1 MGQRLCVPQ
10 NKKNYFCHL
19 IQNVSMAECVHCGQD
34 CGKNPVLWDEKSFCC
49 NGCSMVY
56 RILSEKKLDRY
67 YNMMP
72 TPGIRLDQENSSG
85 TRYAYLDS
93 DEIKLKLLDFSDG
106 GISRVNLFI
115 PAIHC
120 SSCIWLLENLS
131 TLHKGIMHSHVNFV
145 RKEVSITFRESEIT
159 FREVAELLHAI
170 HYIPD
175 ISYNKEKKDDHQKAN
190 RRMIMK
196 IGVAGFAFGNIMLLS
211 FPDYLPG
218 GEAIDKLMAGTF
230 GIVSFI
236 LSIPVITFCSSDFFL
251 SAYKSLRKKIINI
264 DLPLSIGIL
273 ALFLESSY
281 EIFSGSGTGY
291 MDSLAG
297 LLFFMLI
304 GRWYQSRTYQSLS
317 FDRDYRSYFPIAVTR
332 LFDGIEEFVQLKD
345 LKMGDLILVRNGEL
359 IPVDSVLTEGEGN
372 IDYSFVTGESIP
384 VAKKAGDFVFA
395 GGKQSGAA
403 IKLRVEKEVAQSYLT
418 QLWNEDKLGEAGEMP
433 MQTVVN
439 NVSHYFTLIILAIA
453 ISAGVFWSFD
463 DLGKAV
469 YVFASILI
477 VACPCALSLTIPF
490 TFGNVMRVFGKNGF
504 YIKNTEVIE
513 KLTHADT
520 VVFDKTGT
528 LTHSRSMNIGW
539 EGTGLTPLE
548 EQWVRSV
555 ARNSTHPLS
564 VMVSEWLPAS
574 NLQMVTDY
582 REISGLGITGMV
594 DGHLIMLGSRKFI
607 AGTDLAEESKISS
620 VYMSVDHKL
629 RGYFKMENHY
639 RDGLPEVIAGMQHM
653 QLHLLTGDNNSEEAN
668 LRSYF
673 SSATQLH
680 FNQSPVDK
688 LNYINELK
696 QNGGNVI
703 MIGDGLNDAG
713 ALLKADVGITIADD
727 IYHFSPACDAI
738 LQSVEFG
745 RLQEYLK
752 FSKSAMKIV
761 YASYL
766 ISFLYNIVGLTFAIQ
781 GLLSPVFAAVLMPLS
796 SISVVT
802 FASLSVSIL
811 SKSRKF

>member
-1 MGQRLCVPQ
+1 
-10 NKKNYFCHL
+10 
-19 IQNVSMAECVHCGQD
+19 
-34 CGKNPVLWDEKSFCC
+34 
-49 NGCSMVY
+49 MVY
-56 RILSEKKLDRY
+56 QILADKQLDRY
-67 YNMMP
+67 YEMMP
-72 TPGIRLDQENSSG
+72 TPGIRIEQENTSG

-93 DEIKLKLLDFSDG
+93 EEIKLKLLDFSDG
-106 GISRVNLFI
+106 GIARLNLFI

-120 SSCIWLLENLS
+120 SSCIWLLENLNS
-131 TLHKGIMHSHVNFV
+131 LHKGIMHSHVNFV
-145 RKEVSITFRESEIT
+145 RKEVSITFRESDISL
-159 FREVAELLHAI
+159 RQIVELLHTI

-175 ISYNKEKKDDHQKAN
+175 ISYNKTSKDTHQKAN
-190 RRMIMK
+190 RLMIMK

-236 LSIPVITFCSSDFFL
+236 LALPVVTFCSSDFFL
-251 SAYKSLRKKIINI
+251 SAFKSLRKKIINI

-332 LFDGIEEFVQLKD
+332 LLDGKEEFVQLKD
-345 LKMGDLILVRNGEL
+345 LKTGDHILVRNGEL

-384 VAKKAGDFVFA
+384 VAKKTGDFVFA

-418 QLWNEDKLGEAGEMP
+418 QLWNEDKLGDAGEMQ
-433 MQTVVN
+433 MQTIVN
-439 NVSHYFTLIILAIA
+439 KVSHYFTIIILAIA
-453 ISAGVFWSFD
+453 SGAGIYWAFSD
-463 DLGKAV
+463 IGKAV
-469 YVFASILI
+469 YVFSSILI
-477 VACPCALSLTIPF
+477 VACPCALALTIPF
-490 TFGNVMRVFGKNGF
+490 TFGNVMRVFGRNGF

-528 LTHSRSMNIGW
+528 LTHSRSMNISW
-539 EGTGLTPLE
+539 EGNELTTH
-548 EQWVRSV
+548 EQQWIRSV

-564 VMVSEWLPAS
+564 VMVSEWLPS
-574 NLQMVTDY
+574 STLLTVLKY
-582 REISGLGITGMV
+582 KEFSGLGIFGEV
-594 DGHLIMLGSRKFI
+594 DGHKVMLGSKKFI
-607 AGTDLAEESKISS
+607 SGKDSSEEGKISM
-620 VYMSVDHKL
+620 VYISIDNKL
-629 RGYFKMENHY
+629 RGCFNLENHY
-639 RDGLPEVIAGMQHM
+639 REGLQQVLNGLKNMNQ
-653 QLHLLTGDNNSEEAN
+653 HLLTGDNNSEESN
-668 LRSYF
+668 LKSYF
-673 SSATQLH
+673 PSTTQLH

-688 LNYINELK
+688 LEYINTLK
-696 QNGGNVI
+696 NNGNNVI

-713 ALLKADVGITIADD
+713 ALLKADIGITIADD

-738 LQSVEFG
+738 LQSSKFG
-745 RLQEYLK
+745 RLQEYLL
-752 FSKSAMKIV
+752 FSKSALKIV
-761 YASYL
+761 YLSYL

-781 GLLSPVFAAVLMPLS
+781 GLLSPVVAAILMPLS

-811 SKSRKF
+811 SKARKF

>member
-1 MGQRLCVPQ
+1 
-10 NKKNYFCHL
+10 
-19 IQNVSMAECVHCGQD
+19 
-34 CGKNPVLWDEKSFCC
+34 
-49 NGCSMVY
+49 MVFQ
-56 RILSEKKLDRY
+56 ILAEKKLDRY
-67 YNMMP
+67 YQMMP
-72 TPGIRLDQENSSG
+72 TPGIRLDQENTSG
-85 TRYAYLDS
+85 TRYAYLDNE
-93 DEIKLKLLDFSDG
+93 EIRMKIVDFSDG

-131 TLHKGIMHSHVNFV
+131 SLHAGIMHSHVNFV
-145 RKEVSITFRESEIT
+145 RKEVSITFRESEISL
-159 FREVAELLHAI
+159 REVVELLHTI

-175 ISYNKEKKDDHQKAN
+175 ISYNKDKKDDHQKAN

-218 GEAIDKLMAGTF
+218 GEAIDELMAGTF

-236 LSIPVITFCSSDFFL
+236 LSLPVITFCSSDFFL
-251 SAYKSLRKKIINI
+251 SAYKSLKKKIINI
-264 DLPLSIGIL
+264 DLPLSIGIA

-332 LFDGIEEFVQLKD
+332 LLDGKEEFVQLKD
-345 LKMGDLILVRNGEL
+345 LKTGDEILVRNGEL
-359 IPVDSVLTEGEGN
+359 IPVDATLTYGEGS

-403 IKLRVEKEVAQSYLT
+403 IRLRVEKEVAQSYLT
-418 QLWNEDKLGEAGEMP
+418 QLWNEDKLSEEGQFQ
-433 MQTVVN
+433 MQTIIN
-439 NVSHYFTLIILAIA
+439 KVSHYFTLIILAIA
-453 ISAGVFWSFD
+453 FGAAIYWSFID
-463 DLGKAV
+463 FGKAV

-490 TFGNVMRVFGKNGF
+490 TFGNVMRVFGRNGF

-513 KLTHADT
+513 KLTQADT

-528 LTHSRSMNIGW
+528 LTHSRTMNIGW
-539 EGTGLTPLE
+539 EGSELSPIE
-548 EQWVRSV
+548 KQWVRAVS
-555 ARNSTHPLS
+555 RNSTHPLS
-564 VMVSEWLPAS
+564 VMVCEWLPS
-574 NLQMVTDY
+574 GNLIEVEGY
-582 REISGLGITGMV
+582 KEISGLGITGMV
-594 DGHLIMLGSRKFI
+594 ENHRIMLGSKKFV
-607 AGTDLAEESKISS
+607 AGSDTGEDSKISS
-620 VYMSVDHKL
+620 VYLSIDNKL
-629 RGYFKMENHY
+629 RGFFKMENHY
-639 RDGLPEVIAGMQHM
+639 REGLKEVLTGIDYLQF
-653 QLHLLTGDNNSEEAN
+653 HLLTGDNNSEESN
-668 LRSYF
+668 LRTYF
-673 SSATQLH
+673 SSTTSLH
-680 FNQSPVDK
+680 FNQTPVDK
-688 LNYINELK
+688 LDYVIQLK
-696 QNGGNVI
+696 QNGKNVI

-738 LQSVEFG
+738 LQSSKFG
-745 RLQEYLK
+745 RLQDFIA
-752 FSKSAMKIV
+752 FSGSALKIV

-766 ISFLYNIVGLTFAIQ
+766 ISFMYNIVGLTFAIQ

-796 SISVVT
+796 SVSVVA
-802 FASLSVSIL
+802 FASFSVSIL
-811 SKSRKF
+811 SKARKF

>member
-1 MGQRLCVPQ
+1 
-10 NKKNYFCHL
+10 
-19 IQNVSMAECVHCGQD
+19 MAECIHCGQD
-34 CGKNPVLWDEKSFCC
+34 CGKNPVIWDQKPFCC

-56 RILSEKKLDRY
+56 QILADKKLDRY
-67 YNMMP
+67 YEMMP
-72 TPGIRLDQENSSG
+72 TPGIRLDQENTSG

-120 SSCIWLLENLS
+120 SSCIWLLENLN
-131 TLHKGIMHSHVNFV
+131 TLHKGIIHSHVNFV
-145 RKEVSITFRESEIT
+145 RKEVSITFRESDISL
-159 FREVAELLHAI
+159 RQVVELLHSI

-175 ISYNKEKKDDHQKAN
+175 VSYNKNKKDDHQRAN
-190 RRMIMK
+190 RKMIMK

-236 LSIPVITFCSSDFFL
+236 LALPVITFCSSDFFL
-251 SAYKSLRKKIINI
+251 SAFKSLRKKVINI

-273 ALFLESSY
+273 SLFLESSY
-281 EIFSGSGTGY
+281 QIFSGSGTGY

-317 FDRDYRSYFPIAVTR
+317 FDRDYKSYFPIAVTR
-332 LFDGIEEFVQLKD
+332 VLEGNEEFVQLKD
-345 LKMGDLILVRNGEL
+345 LKTGNEILVRNGEL
-359 IPVDSVLTEGEGN
+359 IPVDSIVLEGEGN

-403 IKLRVEKEVAQSYLT
+403 IRLRVEKEVAQSYLT
-418 QLWNEDKLGEAGEMP
+418 QLWNEDKLGVEGEMQ

-439 NVSHYFTLIILAIA
+439 KVSHYFTLVILAIA
-453 ISAGVFWSFD
+453 LSAGFYWAFTGF
-463 DLGKAV
+463 GKAV

-490 TFGNVMRVFGKNGF
+490 TFGHVMRVFGRNGF

-528 LTHSRSMNIGW
+528 LTHSRTMNIGW
-539 EGTGLTPLE
+539 EGNELSIE
-548 EQWVRSV
+548 EQQWIRSV
-555 ARNSTHPLS
+555 ARNSPHPLS
-564 VMVSEWLPAS
+564 VMVSEWLPVS
-574 NLQMVTDY
+574 KLLTVEGY
-582 REISGLGITGMV
+582 KEIAGLGIVGMV
-594 DGHLIMLGSRKFI
+594 GNHRIMLGSRKFI
-607 AGTDLAEESKISS
+607 AGKESADESKISS
-620 VYMSVDHKL
+620 VYISIDNKL
-629 RGYFKMENHY
+629 RGYFKMENLY
-639 RDGLPEVIAGMQHM
+639 REGLTEVISGLHNM
-653 QLHLLTGDNNSEEAN
+653 QLHLLTGDNNSEEEN
-668 LRSYF
+668 LKTYF
-673 SSATQLH
+673 TSVTKLH

-688 LNYINELK
+688 LEYINELK
-696 QNGGNVI
+696 HIGRNVI

-713 ALLKADVGITIADD
+713 ALLKADIGITIADD

-738 LQSVEFG
+738 LQSSKFG
-745 RLQEYLK
+745 RLQDYLL
-752 FSKSAMKIV
+752 FSRSALKIV
-761 YASYL
+761 YASY
-766 ISFLYNIVGLTFAIQ
+766 IVSFLYNIIGLSFAIQ
-781 GLLSPVFAAVLMPLS
+781 GLLSPVVAAILMPLS

-802 FASLSVSIL
+802 FASVAVSML

>member
-1 MGQRLCVPQ
+1 
-10 NKKNYFCHL
+10 
-19 IQNVSMAECVHCGQD
+19 MAECVHCGQD
-34 CGKNPVLWDEKSFCC
+34 CGKNPVIWQEKHFCC

-56 RILSEKKLDRY
+56 AILSEKKLDRY
-67 YNMMP
+67 YDMMP
-72 TPGIRLDQENSSG
+72 TPGIRLDTENTFG
-85 TRYAYLDS
+85 TRYAYLDT
-93 DEIKLKLLDFSDG
+93 DEIKIKLLDFSDG

-115 PAIHC
+115 PSIHC
-120 SSCIWLLENLS
+120 SSCIWLLENLN

-145 RKEVSITFRESEIT
+145 RKEVSITFRESEIS
-159 FREVAELLHAI
+159 FRQIAELLHSI

-175 ISYNKEKKDDHQKAN
+175 ISINREKKDDHQKAN

-236 LSIPVITFCSSDFFL
+236 LALPVITFCSSDFFL
-251 SAYKSLRKKIINI
+251 SAFKSLRKKIINI
-264 DLPLSIGIL
+264 DLPLSIGII

-332 LFDGIEEFVQLKD
+332 MSEGKEEFVQLKD
-345 LKMGDLILVRNGEL
+345 LKTGDHILVRNGEL
-359 IPVDSVLTEGEGN
+359 IPVDSILTEGEGR

-384 VAKKAGDFVFA
+384 VSKKAGDFVFA

-403 IKLRVEKEVAQSYLT
+403 ITLRVENEVAQSYLT
-418 QLWNEDKLGEAGEMP
+418 QLWNEDKLSSDGELQ
-433 MQTVVN
+433 MQSIITR
-439 NVSHYFTLIILAIA
+439 VSHYFTIVILLIAT
-453 ISAGVFWSFD
+453 SAGIYWSGTDF
-463 DLGKAV
+463 GKAV

-490 TFGNVMRVFGKNGF
+490 TFGNVMRVFGRNGF

-513 KLTHADT
+513 KLTHANT

-528 LTHSRSMNIGW
+528 LTHSRTMNVGW
-539 EGTGLTPLE
+539 DGTELSATEMQLI
-548 EQWVRSV
+548 RSV

-564 VMVSEWLPAS
+564 VMVSEWLPVCS
-574 NLQMVTDY
+574 LLNVDEY
-582 REISGLGITGMV
+582 REISGLGITGV
-594 DGHLIMLGSRKFI
+594 VEGHRILLGSRKFI
-607 AGTDLAEESKISS
+607 AGSDDPEEGKVSS
-620 VYMSVDHKL
+620 VYVSIDNHL
-629 RGYFKMENHY
+629 RGFFKMDNLY
-639 RDGLPEVIAGMQHM
+639 RDGLPEVISGMKHM
-653 QLHLLTGDNNSEEAN
+653 ELHLLTGDNNSEEEN
-668 LRSYF
+668 LKTYF
-673 SSATQLH
+673 SSGTQLH

-688 LNYINELK
+688 LDYIKQLK
-696 QNGGNVI
+696 ADGKNVI

-713 ALLKADVGITIADD
+713 ALLKADIGITIADD

-738 LQSVEFG
+738 LASSKFG
-745 RLQEYLK
+745 RLQDYLK

-761 YASYL
+761 YTSYL
-766 ISFLYNIVGLTFAIQ
+766 ISFLYNIIGLSFAIQ
-781 GLLSPVFAAVLMPLS
+781 GLLSPVVAAILMPLS

-802 FASLSVSIL
+802 FASLSVTML
-811 SKSRKF
+811 SKMRKF

>member
-1 MGQRLCVPQ
+1 MT
-10 NKKNYFCHL
+10 
-19 IQNVSMAECVHCGQD
+19 ECIHCGQD
-34 CGKNPVLWDEKSFCC
+34 CGKNPVIWDEKPFCC
-49 NGCSMVY
+49 NGCSMVFQ
-56 RILSEKKLDRY
+56 ILAEKKLDRY
-67 YNMMP
+67 YQMMP
-72 TPGIRLDQENSSG
+72 TPGIRLDQENTSG
-85 TRYAYLDS
+85 TRYAYLDN
-93 DEIKLKLLDFSDG
+93 DEIRMKIVDFSDG
-106 GISRVNLFI
+106 GVSRVNLFI

-131 TLHKGIMHSHVNFV
+131 TLHAGIMHSHVNFV
-145 RKEVSITFRESEIT
+145 RKEVSITFRESEISL
-159 FREVAELLHAI
+159 REIVELLHAI

-175 ISYNKEKKDDHQKAN
+175 ISYNKDKKDDHQKAN

-218 GEAIDKLMAGTF
+218 GEAIDELMSGTF

-236 LSIPVITFCSSDFFL
+236 LSLPVITFCSSDFFL
-251 SAYKSLRKKIINI
+251 SAYKSLKKKIINI
-264 DLPLSIGIL
+264 DLPLSIGIA

-332 LFDGIEEFVQLKD
+332 ILGGKEEFVQLKD
-345 LKMGDLILVRNGEL
+345 LLTGDEILVRNGEL
-359 IPVDSVLTEGEGN
+359 IPVDATLTHGEGS

-403 IKLRVEKEVAQSYLT
+403 IRLRVEKEVAQSYLT
-418 QLWNEDKLGEAGEMP
+418 QLWNEDKLSEEGQFQ
-433 MQTVVN
+433 MQTIIN
-439 NVSHYFTLIILAIA
+439 KVSHYFTLVILAIA
-453 ISAGVFWSFD
+453 FGAAIYWSFSD
-463 DLGKAV
+463 FGKAV

-490 TFGNVMRVFGKNGF
+490 TFGNVMRVFGHKGF

-513 KLTHADT
+513 KLTQADT

-528 LTHSRSMNIGW
+528 LTYSRTMSIAW
-539 EGTGLTPLE
+539 EGIELNSD
-548 EQWVRSV
+548 EQQWIRSV
-555 ARNSTHPLS
+555 SRNSTHPLS
-564 VMVSEWLPAS
+564 VMVSEWLPVS
-574 NLQMVTDY
+574 NILGVEGY
-582 REISGLGITGMV
+582 REISGMGIMGTVMDHV
-594 DGHLIMLGSRKFI
+594 ILLGSGKFVTG
-607 AGTDLAEESKISS
+607 ADESDESTVSS
-620 VYMSVDHKL
+620 VYLSIDRKF

-639 RDGLPEVIAGMQHM
+639 REGLSEVLNGMKH
-653 QLHLLTGDNNSEEAN
+653 LEFHLLTGDNNSEEAN
-668 LRSYF
+668 LRTYF
-673 SSATQLH
+673 TPSTQLH

-688 LNYINELK
+688 LNYITQLK
-696 QNGGNVI
+696 SEGRNVI

-738 LQSVEFG
+738 LQSSEFG
-745 RLQEYLK
+745 HLQEYLK
-752 FSKSAMKIV
+752 FSRSAMRIV
-761 YASYL
+761 YASYV

-796 SISVVT
+796 SISIIT
-802 FASLSVSIL
+802 FSSLSVSVL
-811 SKSRKF
+811 SRSKM

>member
-1 MGQRLCVPQ
+1 
-10 NKKNYFCHL
+10 
-19 IQNVSMAECVHCGQD
+19 MADCIHCGQD
-34 CGKNPVLWDEKSFCC
+34 CGKNPVIWDEKPFCC

-56 RILSEKKLDRY
+56 QILADKKLDRY
-67 YNMMP
+67 YEMMP
-72 TPGIRLDQENSSG
+72 TPGIRLEQENTSG
-85 TRYAYLDS
+85 TRYAYLDAE
-93 DEIKLKLLDFSDG
+93 EIKLKLLDFSDG
-106 GISRVNLFI
+106 GIARINLFI

-120 SSCIWLLENLS
+120 SSCIWLLENLDS
-131 TLHKGIMHSHVNFV
+131 LHKGIMHSHVNFV
-145 RKEVSITFRESEIT
+145 RKEVSITFRESDISL
-159 FREVAELLHAI
+159 RQVVELLHTI

-175 ISYNKEKKDDHQKAN
+175 ISHSKTAKDTHQKAN
-190 RRMIMK
+190 RLMIMK

-236 LSIPVITFCSSDFFL
+236 LALPVVTFCSSDFFL
-251 SAYKSLRKKIINI
+251 SAFKSLRKKIINI

-273 ALFLESSY
+273 SLFSESTY

-332 LFDGIEEFVQLKD
+332 LLDGKEEFVQLKD
-345 LKMGDLILVRNGEL
+345 LKAGDQILVRNGEL

-384 VAKKAGDFVFA
+384 VAKKTGDFVFA

-418 QLWNEDKLGEAGEMP
+418 QLWNEDKLGDAGEMQ
-433 MQTVVN
+433 MQTLVN
-439 NVSHYFTLIILAIA
+439 KVSHYFTIVILIIA
-453 ISAGVFWSFD
+453 SGAGTYWAFSD
-463 DLGKAV
+463 IGKAV
-469 YVFASILI
+469 YVFSSILI

-490 TFGNVMRVFGKNGF
+490 TFGNVMRVFGRNGF

-539 EGTGLTPLE
+539 EGVELNKK
-548 EQWVRSV
+548 EQQWIRSV
-555 ARNSTHPLS
+555 SRNSTHPLS
-564 VMVSEWLPAS
+564 VMVSEWLPSSPLLA
-574 NLQMVTDY
+574 VGKY
-582 REISGLGITGMV
+582 KEFSGLGIFGEV
-594 DGHLIMLGSRKFI
+594 DNHKVMLGSKKFI
-607 AGTDLAEESKISS
+607 SGSDSSEEGKIST
-620 VYMSVDHKL
+620 VYVSIDNKI
-629 RGYFKMENHY
+629 RGFFQLENHY
-639 RDGLPEVIAGMQHM
+639 REGLQEVLNGLKNMN
-653 QLHLLTGDNNSEEAN
+653 LHLLTGDNNSEEAN
-668 LRSYF
+668 LKSYF
-673 SSATQLH
+673 SIGTQLH
-680 FNQSPVDK
+680 FNQSPLDK
-688 LNYINELK
+688 LEYINALK
-696 QNGGNVI
+696 NEGNNVI

-713 ALLKADVGITIADD
+713 ALLKADIGITIADD

-738 LQSVEFG
+738 LQSSKFG
-745 RLQEYLK
+745 RLQEYLH
-752 FSKSAMKIV
+752 FSKSALKIV
-761 YASYL
+761 YSSYF
-766 ISFLYNIVGLTFAIQ
+766 ISFLYNIVGLTFAVQ
-781 GLLSPVFAAVLMPLS
+781 GLLSPVVAAILMPLS

-811 SKSRKF
+811 SKARKF

>member
-1 MGQRLCVPQ
+1 
-10 NKKNYFCHL
+10 
-19 IQNVSMAECVHCGQD
+19 MADCIHCGQD
-34 CGKNPVLWDEKSFCC
+34 CGKNPVLWEQKPFCC

-56 RILSEKKLDRY
+56 QILADKKLDRY
-67 YNMMP
+67 YEMMP
-72 TPGIRLDQENSSG
+72 TPGIRLEQENTSV

-106 GISRVNLFI
+106 GISRINLFI

-120 SSCIWLLENLS
+120 SSCIWLLENLN

-159 FREVAELLHAI
+159 LRQVVELLHTI
-170 HYIPD
+170 HYSPD
-175 ISYNKEKKDDHQKAN
+175 ISYNKSAKDDQQKAN

-236 LSIPVITFCSSDFFL
+236 LALPVITFCSSDFFL

-273 ALFLESSY
+273 ALFLESSF
-281 EIFSGSGTGY
+281 EIFTGSGTGY

-332 LFDGIEEFVQLKD
+332 LLDEKEEFVQLKD
-345 LKMGDLILVRNGEL
+345 LKVGELILVRNGEL
-359 IPVDSVLTEGEGN
+359 IPVDSILIEGDGN

-418 QLWNEDKLGEAGEMP
+418 QLWNEDKLGDAGEMQ
-433 MQTVVN
+433 MQTVIN
-439 NVSHYFTLIILAIA
+439 KVSHYFTIIILAIA
-453 ISAGVFWSFD
+453 SSAGVYWAFT

-469 YVFASILI
+469 YVFSSILI

-490 TFGNVMRVFGKNGF
+490 TFGNVMRVFGRNGF

-528 LTHSRSMNIGW
+528 LTHSRTMNIGW
-539 EGTGLTPLE
+539 DGMGLTE
-548 EQWVRSV
+548 KEMQWIRSV

-564 VMVSEWLPAS
+564 VMVSEWLPVS
-574 NLQMVTDY
+574 SLLLVLDY
-582 REISGLGITGMV
+582 KEIGGLGIIGKV
-594 DGHLIMLGSRKFI
+594 ENHKIMIGSRIFV
-607 AGTDLAEESKISS
+607 AGTETSVEGKISS
-620 VYMSVDHKL
+620 VYISIDNKL
-629 RGYFKMENHY
+629 RGFFKMENHY
-639 RDGLPEVIAGMQHM
+639 RDGLKDVISGMQHI
-653 QLHLLTGDNNSEEAN
+653 QLHLLTGDNDSELKN
-668 LRSYF
+668 LRTYF
-673 SSATQLH
+673 SPSTTLH

-688 LNYINELK
+688 LGYINALK
-696 QNGGNVI
+696 NNGRNVI

-713 ALLKADVGITIADD
+713 ALLKADIGITVADD

-738 LQSVEFG
+738 LQSEKFG
-745 RLQEYLK
+745 RLQDYLS
-752 FSKSAMKIV
+752 FSKTALKIV
-761 YASYL
+761 YSSYL

-781 GLLSPVFAAVLMPLS
+781 GILSPVVAAILMPLS
-796 SISVVT
+796 SISVIT
-802 FASLSVSIL
+802 FASLSVSAL
-811 SKSRKF
+811 AKARKF

>member
-1 MGQRLCVPQ
+1 
-10 NKKNYFCHL
+10 
-19 IQNVSMAECVHCGQD
+19 MADCIHCGQD
-34 CGKNPVLWDEKSFCC
+34 CGKNPIIWNDKPFCC

-56 RILSEKKLDRY
+56 QILADKQLDRY
-67 YNMMP
+67 YEMMP
-72 TPGIRLDQENSSG
+72 TPGIRIEQENTSG

-93 DEIKLKLLDFSDG
+93 EEIKLKLLDFSDG
-106 GISRVNLFI
+106 GIARLNLFI

-120 SSCIWLLENLS
+120 SSCIWLLENLNS
-131 TLHKGIMHSHVNFV
+131 LHKGIMHSHVNFV
-145 RKEVSITFRESEIT
+145 RKEVSITFRESDISL
-159 FREVAELLHAI
+159 RQIVELLHTI

-175 ISYNKEKKDDHQKAN
+175 ISYNKTSKDTHQKAN
-190 RRMIMK
+190 RLMIMK

-236 LSIPVITFCSSDFFL
+236 LALPVVTFCSSDFFL
-251 SAYKSLRKKIINI
+251 SAFKSLRKKIINI

-332 LFDGIEEFVQLKD
+332 LLDWKEEFVQLKD
-345 LKMGDLILVRNGEL
+345 LKTGDHILVRNGEL

-384 VAKKAGDFVFA
+384 VAKKTGDFVFA

-418 QLWNEDKLGEAGEMP
+418 QLWNEDKLGDAGEMQ
-433 MQTVVN
+433 MQTIVN
-439 NVSHYFTLIILAIA
+439 KVSHYFTIIILAIA
-453 ISAGVFWSFD
+453 SGAGIYWAFSD
-463 DLGKAV
+463 IGKAV
-469 YVFASILI
+469 YVFSSILI
-477 VACPCALSLTIPF
+477 VACPCALALTIPF
-490 TFGNVMRVFGKNGF
+490 TFGNVMRVFGRNGF

-528 LTHSRSMNIGW
+528 LTHSRSMNISW
-539 EGTGLTPLE
+539 EGNELTTH
-548 EQWVRSV
+548 EQQWIRSV

-564 VMVSEWLPAS
+564 VMVSEWLPS
-574 NLQMVTDY
+574 STLLTVLKY
-582 REISGLGITGMV
+582 KEFSGLGIFGEV
-594 DGHLIMLGSRKFI
+594 DGHKVMLGSKKFI
-607 AGTDLAEESKISS
+607 SGKDSSEEGKISM
-620 VYMSVDHKL
+620 VYISIDNKL
-629 RGYFKMENHY
+629 RGCFNLENHY
-639 RDGLPEVIAGMQHM
+639 REGLQQVLNGLKNMNQ
-653 QLHLLTGDNNSEEAN
+653 HLLTGDNNSEESN
-668 LRSYF
+668 LKSYF
-673 SSATQLH
+673 PSTTQLH

-688 LNYINELK
+688 LEYINTLK
-696 QNGGNVI
+696 NNGNNVI

-713 ALLKADVGITIADD
+713 ALLKADIGITIADD

-738 LQSVEFG
+738 LQSSKFG
-745 RLQEYLK
+745 RLQEYLL
-752 FSKSAMKIV
+752 FSKSALKIV
-761 YASYL
+761 YLSYL

-781 GLLSPVFAAVLMPLS
+781 GLLSPVVAAILMPLS

-811 SKSRKF
+811 SKARKF

>member
-1 MGQRLCVPQ
+1 
-10 NKKNYFCHL
+10 
-19 IQNVSMAECVHCGQD
+19 
-34 CGKNPVLWDEKSFCC
+34 
-49 NGCSMVY
+49 MVY
-56 RILSEKKLDRY
+56 QILSEKKLDRY
-67 YNMMP
+67 YDMMP
-72 TPGIRLDQENSSG
+72 TPGIRLDQENTTG

-120 SSCIWLLENLS
+120 SSCIWLLENLD
-131 TLHKGIMHSHVNFV
+131 TLHKGILHSHVNFV
-145 RKEVSITFRESEIT
+145 RKEVSITFREGEISL
-159 FREVAELLHAI
+159 RQVVELLHSI

-190 RRMIMK
+190 RRMLMK

-236 LSIPVITFCSSDFFL
+236 LALPVITFCSSDFFL
-251 SAYKSLRKKIINI
+251 SAFKSLRKKIINI

-273 ALFLESSY
+273 SLFLESSY
-281 EIFSGSGTGY
+281 EIFSGTGTGY

-332 LFDGIEEFVQLKD
+332 LFDGKEDFVQLKN
-345 LKMGDLILVRNGEL
+345 LKTGDLILVRNSEL
-359 IPVDSVLTEGEGN
+359 IPVDSLLTEGEGN

-418 QLWNEDKLGEAGEMP
+418 QLWNEDKLGVEGEIQ
-433 MQTVVN
+433 MQTIVTK
-439 NVSHYFTLIILAIA
+439 VSHYFTLIILAIA
-453 ISAGVFWSFD
+453 FSAGVYWSFTD
-463 DLGKAV
+463 FGKAV

-477 VACPCALSLTIPF
+477 VACPCALALTIPF
-490 TFGNVMRVFGKNGF
+490 TFGNVMRVFGRNGF

-513 KLTHADT
+513 KLTQADT
-520 VVFDKTGT
+520 IVFDKTGT
-528 LTHSRSMNIGW
+528 LTHSRTMNIAW
-539 EGTGLTPLE
+539 EGSEMNPLE

-574 NLQMVTDY
+574 ALLTVEGY
-582 REISGLGITGMV
+582 KEISGLGITGVV
-594 DGHLIMLGSRKFI
+594 DTHRVMLGSRKFV
-607 AGTDLAEESKISS
+607 AGSEAEDESRISS
-620 VYMSVDHKL
+620 VYLSIDNKL
-629 RGYFKMENHY
+629 RGFYKMDNLY
-639 RDGLPEVIAGMQHM
+639 RDGLDDVISGMKNM
-653 QLHLLTGDNNSEEAN
+653 QLHLLTGDNDSEEEN

-673 SSATQLH
+673 SADTQLH
-680 FNQSPVDK
+680 FNQTPVDK
-688 LNYINELK
+688 LEYINELK
-696 QNGGNVI
+696 TEGRNVI

-713 ALLKADVGITIADD
+713 ALLKADIGITIADD

-738 LQSVEFG
+738 LSSSKFG
-745 RLQEYLK
+745 RLQDYLK
-752 FSKSAMKIV
+752 FSKSALHIV

-766 ISFLYNIVGLTFAIQ
+766 ISFLYNIIGLTFAVQ
-781 GLLSPVFAAVLMPLS
+781 GLLSPVVAAILMPLS

-802 FASLSVSIL
+802 FASLSVSML
-811 SKSRKF
+811 SKARKF

>member
-1 MGQRLCVPQ
+1 
-10 NKKNYFCHL
+10 
-19 IQNVSMAECVHCGQD
+19 MADCIHCGQD
-34 CGKNPVLWDEKSFCC
+34 CGKNPIIWNDKPFCC

-56 RILSEKKLDRY
+56 QILADKQLDRY
-67 YNMMP
+67 YEMMP
-72 TPGIRLDQENSSG
+72 TPGIRIEQENTSG

-93 DEIKLKLLDFSDG
+93 EEIKLKLLDFSDG
-106 GISRVNLFI
+106 GIARLNLFI

-120 SSCIWLLENLS
+120 SSCIWLLENLNS
-131 TLHKGIMHSHVNFV
+131 LHKGIMHSHVNFV
-145 RKEVSITFRESEIT
+145 RKEVSITFRESDISL
-159 FREVAELLHAI
+159 RQIVELLHTI

-175 ISYNKEKKDDHQKAN
+175 ISYNKTSKDTHQKAN
-190 RRMIMK
+190 RLMIMK

-236 LSIPVITFCSSDFFL
+236 LALPVVTFCSSDFFL
-251 SAYKSLRKKIINI
+251 SAFKSLRKKIINI

-332 LFDGIEEFVQLKD
+332 LLDWKEEFVQLKD
-345 LKMGDLILVRNGEL
+345 LKTGDHILVRNGEL

-384 VAKKAGDFVFA
+384 VAKKMGDFVFA

-418 QLWNEDKLGEAGEMP
+418 QLWNEDKLGDAGEMQ
-433 MQTVVN
+433 MQTIVN
-439 NVSHYFTLIILAIA
+439 KVSHYFTIIILAIA
-453 ISAGVFWSFD
+453 SGAGIYWAFSD
-463 DLGKAV
+463 IGKAV
-469 YVFASILI
+469 YVFSSILI
-477 VACPCALSLTIPF
+477 VACPCALALTIPF
-490 TFGNVMRVFGKNGF
+490 TFGNVMRVFGRNGF

-528 LTHSRSMNIGW
+528 LTHSRSMNISW
-539 EGTGLTPLE
+539 EGNELTTH
-548 EQWVRSV
+548 EQQWIRSV

-564 VMVSEWLPAS
+564 VMVSEWLPS
-574 NLQMVTDY
+574 STLLTVLKY
-582 REISGLGITGMV
+582 KEFSGLGIFGEV
-594 DGHLIMLGSRKFI
+594 DGHKVMLGSKKFI
-607 AGTDLAEESKISS
+607 SGKDSSEEGKISM
-620 VYMSVDHKL
+620 VYISIDNKL
-629 RGYFKMENHY
+629 RGCFNLENHY
-639 RDGLPEVIAGMQHM
+639 REGLQQVLNGLKNMNQ
-653 QLHLLTGDNNSEEAN
+653 HLLTGDNNSEESN
-668 LRSYF
+668 LKSYF
-673 SSATQLH
+673 PSTTQLH

-688 LNYINELK
+688 LEYINTLK
-696 QNGGNVI
+696 NNGNNVI

-713 ALLKADVGITIADD
+713 ALLKADIGITIADD

-738 LQSVEFG
+738 LQSSKFG
-745 RLQEYLK
+745 RLQEYLL
-752 FSKSAMKIV
+752 FSKSALKIV
-761 YASYL
+761 YLSYL

-781 GLLSPVFAAVLMPLS
+781 GLLSPVVAAILMPLS

-811 SKSRKF
+811 SKARKF

>member
-1 MGQRLCVPQ
+1 
-10 NKKNYFCHL
+10 
-19 IQNVSMAECVHCGQD
+19 
-34 CGKNPVLWDEKSFCC
+34 
-49 NGCSMVY
+49 MVY
-56 RILSEKKLDRY
+56 QILADKQLNRY
-67 YNMMP
+67 YEMMP
-72 TPGIRLDQENSSG
+72 TPGIRIEQENTAG
-85 TRYAYLDS
+85 TRYTYLDS

-106 GISRVNLFI
+106 GIARINLFI

-120 SSCIWLLENLS
+120 SSCIWLLENLNS
-131 TLHKGIMHSHVNFV
+131 LHKGIMHSHVNFV
-145 RKEVSITFRESEIT
+145 RKEVSITFRESDISL
-159 FREVAELLHAI
+159 RQVVELLHTI

-175 ISYNKEKKDDHQKAN
+175 ISYNKTSKDTHQKAN
-190 RRMIMK
+190 RLMIMK

-236 LSIPVITFCSSDFFL
+236 LALPVVTFCSSDFFL
-251 SAYKSLRKKIINI
+251 SAFKSLRKKIINI

-332 LFDGIEEFVQLKD
+332 LLGGKEEFVQLKD
-345 LKMGDLILVRNGEL
+345 LKTGDHILVRNGEL

-384 VAKKAGDFVFA
+384 VTKKTGDFVFA

-418 QLWNEDKLGEAGEMP
+418 QLWNEDKLGDAAEMQ
-433 MQTVVN
+433 MQTIVN
-439 NVSHYFTLIILAIA
+439 KVSHYFTIIILAIA
-453 ISAGVFWSFD
+453 TGAGIYWAFSD
-463 DLGKAV
+463 IGKAV
-469 YVFASILI
+469 YVFSSILI

-490 TFGNVMRVFGKNGF
+490 TFGNVMRVFGRNGF

-528 LTHSRSMNIGW
+528 LTHSRSMNISW
-539 EGTGLTPLE
+539 EGAELTKNEL
-548 EQWVRSV
+548 QWIRSV

-564 VMVSEWLPAS
+564 VMVSEWLPSSTLLTVAK
-574 NLQMVTDY
+574 Y
-582 REISGLGITGMV
+582 KEFSGLGIFGEV
-594 DGHLIMLGSRKFI
+594 DGHKVMLGSKKFI
-607 AGTDLAEESKISS
+607 SGKDSSEEGKIST
-620 VYMSVDHKL
+620 VYVSIDNVI
-629 RGYFKMENHY
+629 RGCFNLENHY
-639 RDGLPEVIAGMQHM
+639 REGLQEVLNGLKNMNQ
-653 QLHLLTGDNNSEEAN
+653 HLLTGDNNSEESN
-668 LRSYF
+668 LKSF
-673 SSATQLH
+673 FPSTTQLH

-688 LNYINELK
+688 LEYINTLK
-696 QNGGNVI
+696 NNGNNVI

-713 ALLKADVGITIADD
+713 ALLKADIGITIADD

-738 LQSVEFG
+738 LQSSKFG
-745 RLQEYLK
+745 RLQEYLL
-752 FSKSAMKIV
+752 FSKSALKIV
-761 YASYL
+761 YLSYL

-781 GLLSPVFAAVLMPLS
+781 GLLSPVVAAILMPLS

-811 SKSRKF
+811 SKARKF

>member
-1 MGQRLCVPQ
+1 
-10 NKKNYFCHL
+10 
-19 IQNVSMAECVHCGQD
+19 MAECIHCGQD
-34 CGKNPVLWDEKSFCC
+34 CGKNPVIWNEKQFCC
-49 NGCSMVY
+49 NGCSMVFQ
-56 RILSEKKLDRY
+56 ILSEKKLDRY
-67 YNMMP
+67 YDMMP
-72 TPGIRLDQENSSG
+72 TPGIRLDQENTSG
-85 TRYAYLDS
+85 TRYAYLDN
-93 DEIKLKLLDFSDG
+93 DEIRLKLLDFSDG

-120 SSCIWLLENLS
+120 SSCIWLLENLN
-131 TLHKGIMHSHVNFV
+131 TLHHGIMHSHVNFV
-145 RKEVSITFRESEIT
+145 RKEVSITFRESEISL
-159 FREVAELLHAI
+159 RQLIELLHTI

-218 GEAIDKLMAGTF
+218 GEAIDSLMAGTF

-236 LSIPVITFCSSDFFL
+236 LALPVVTFCASDFFL
-251 SAYKSLRKKIINI
+251 SAFKSLRKKIINI

-273 ALFLESSY
+273 ALCFESSY

-332 LFDGIEEFVQLKD
+332 LLDGKEDFVQLKD
-345 LKMGDLILVRNGEL
+345 LKTGEIILVRNGEL
-359 IPVDSVLTEGEGN
+359 IPVDSILTDGEGN

-384 VAKKAGDFVFA
+384 VSKKSGDFVFA

-403 IKLRVEKEVAQSYLT
+403 INLRVEKEVAQSYLT
-418 QLWNEDKLGEAGEMP
+418 QLWNEDKLGEEAGIY
-433 MQTVVN
+433 MQSVITK
-439 NVSHYFTLIILAIA
+439 VSHYFTLIILAIA
-453 ISAGVFWSFD
+453 FSAGVYWSFSNF
-463 DLGKAV
+463 GKAV

-490 TFGNVMRVFGKNGF
+490 TFGNVMRVFGRNGF

-528 LTHSRSMNIGW
+528 LTHTRTMNIGW
-539 EGTGLTPLE
+539 EGYELSKME

-555 ARNSTHPLS
+555 SRNSTHPLS
-564 VMVSEWLPAS
+564 VIVSEWLPVSA
-574 NLQMVTDY
+574 LLAVDGY
-582 REISGLGITGMV
+582 IEISGLGITGMV
-594 DGHLIMLGSRKFI
+594 DNHRIMLGSRRFI
-607 AGTDLAEESKISS
+607 AGNDTSEESKISS
-620 VYMSVDHKL
+620 VYVSIDNKL
-629 RGYFKMENHY
+629 RGFFKMENHY
-639 RDGLPEVIAGMQHM
+639 RDGLTEVISGMKHM
-653 QLHLLTGDNNSEEAN
+653 QLHLLTGDNDSEEAN
-668 LRSYF
+668 LRTYF
-673 SSATQLH
+673 SSDTELH
-680 FNQSPVDK
+680 FNQTPVNK
-688 LNYINELK
+688 LEYINELK
-696 QNGGNVI
+696 AKGRNVI

-713 ALLKADVGITIADD
+713 ALLKADIGITIADD

-738 LQSVEFG
+738 LSSSKFG
-745 RLQEYLK
+745 RLQDYLR

-781 GLLSPVFAAVLMPLS
+781 GLLSPVFAAILMPLS

-802 FASLSVSIL
+802 FASLSVSAL

>member
-1 MGQRLCVPQ
+1 
-10 NKKNYFCHL
+10 
-19 IQNVSMAECVHCGQD
+19 MAECIHCGQD
-34 CGKNPVLWDEKSFCC
+34 CGKSPVIWDGKPFCC

-56 RILSEKKLDRY
+56 QILSEKKLDRY
-67 YNMMP
+67 YDMMP
-72 TPGIRLDQENSSG
+72 TPGIRLDQENTTG

-120 SSCIWLLENLS
+120 SSCIWLLENLD
-131 TLHKGIMHSHVNFV
+131 TLHKGILHSHVNFV
-145 RKEVSITFRESEIT
+145 RKEVSITFREGEISL
-159 FREVAELLHAI
+159 RQVVELLHSI

-190 RRMIMK
+190 RRMLMK

-236 LSIPVITFCSSDFFL
+236 LALPVITFCSSDFFL
-251 SAYKSLRKKIINI
+251 SAFKSLRKKIINI

-273 ALFLESSY
+273 SLFLESSY
-281 EIFSGSGTGY
+281 EIFSGTGTGY

-332 LFDGIEEFVQLKD
+332 LFDGKEDFVQLKN
-345 LKMGDLILVRNGEL
+345 LKTGDLILVRNSEL
-359 IPVDSVLTEGEGN
+359 IPVDSLLTEGEGN

-418 QLWNEDKLGEAGEMP
+418 QLWNEDKLGVEGEIQ
-433 MQTVVN
+433 MQTIVTK
-439 NVSHYFTLIILAIA
+439 VSHYFTLIILAIA
-453 ISAGVFWSFD
+453 FSAGVYWSFTD
-463 DLGKAV
+463 FGKAV

-477 VACPCALSLTIPF
+477 VACPCALALTIPF
-490 TFGNVMRVFGKNGF
+490 TFGNVMRVFGRNGF

-513 KLTHADT
+513 KLTQADT
-520 VVFDKTGT
+520 IVFDKTGT
-528 LTHSRSMNIGW
+528 LTHSRTMNIAW
-539 EGTGLTPLE
+539 EGSEMNPLE

-574 NLQMVTDY
+574 ALLTVEGY
-582 REISGLGITGMV
+582 KEISGLGITGVV
-594 DGHLIMLGSRKFI
+594 DAHRVMLGSRKFV
-607 AGTDLAEESKISS
+607 AGSEAADESRISS
-620 VYMSVDHKL
+620 VYLSIDNKL
-629 RGYFKMENHY
+629 RGFYKMDNLY
-639 RDGLPEVIAGMQHM
+639 RDGLDDVISGMKNM
-653 QLHLLTGDNNSEEAN
+653 QLHLLTGDNDSEEEN

-673 SSATQLH
+673 SADTQLH
-680 FNQSPVDK
+680 FNQTPVDK
-688 LNYINELK
+688 LEYINELK
-696 QNGGNVI
+696 TEGRNVI

-713 ALLKADVGITIADD
+713 ALLKADIGITIADD

-738 LQSVEFG
+738 LSSSKFG
-745 RLQEYLK
+745 RLQDYLK
-752 FSKSAMKIV
+752 FSKSALHIV

-766 ISFLYNIVGLTFAIQ
+766 ISFLYNIIGLTFAVQ
-781 GLLSPVFAAVLMPLS
+781 GLLSPVVAAILMPLS

-802 FASLSVSIL
+802 FASLSVSML
-811 SKSRKF
+811 SKARKF

>member
-1 MGQRLCVPQ
+1 
-10 NKKNYFCHL
+10 
-19 IQNVSMAECVHCGQD
+19 MAECIHCGQD
-34 CGKNPVLWDEKSFCC
+34 CGKNPVIWNEKQFCC

-56 RILSEKKLDRY
+56 QILSEKKLDRY
-67 YNMMP
+67 YDMMP
-72 TPGIRLDQENSSG
+72 TPGIRLEQENTSG
-85 TRYAYLDS
+85 TRYAYLDN
-93 DEIKLKLLDFSDG
+93 DEIRLKLLDFSDG

-131 TLHKGIMHSHVNFV
+131 TLHHGIMHSNVNFV
-145 RKEVSITFRESEIT
+145 RKEVSITFRESEISL
-159 FREVAELLHAI
+159 RQIVELLHAI

-175 ISYNKEKKDDHQKAN
+175 ISYNKGNKDDHQKAN

-218 GEAIDKLMAGTF
+218 GEAIDKFMAGTF

-236 LSIPVITFCSSDFFL
+236 LALPVITFCSSDFFL
-251 SAYKSLRKKIINI
+251 SAFKSLRKKIINI

-332 LFDGIEEFVQLKD
+332 LLDGKEDFVQLKD
-345 LKMGDLILVRNGEL
+345 LKTGDQILVRNGEL
-359 IPVDSVLTEGEGN
+359 IPVDSILTDGEGN

-418 QLWNEDKLGEAGEMP
+418 QLWNEDKLSEEGK
-433 MQTVVN
+433 MQMQSIVTK
-439 NVSHYFTLIILAIA
+439 VSHYFTLIILVIA
-453 ISAGVFWSFD
+453 SGAAVYWSFTSIS
-463 DLGKAV
+463 KAV

-490 TFGNVMRVFGKNGF
+490 TFGNVMRVFGRNGF

-513 KLTHADT
+513 KLTRIDT

-539 EGTGLTPLE
+539 EGNELSKVE
-548 EQWVRSV
+548 AQWVRSV

-574 NLQMVTDY
+574 ILLTVNNYQ
-582 REISGLGITGMV
+582 EISGLGITGMV
-594 DGHLIMLGSRKFI
+594 DNHRIMLGSRKFI
-607 AGTDLAEESKISS
+607 AGNETSDESKISS
-620 VYMSVDHKL
+620 VYVSVDNKL
-629 RGYFKMENHY
+629 RGFFKMENHY
-639 RDGLPEVIAGMQHM
+639 REGLNEVISGMKNI
-653 QLHLLTGDNNSEEAN
+653 QLHLLTGDNDSEEEN
-668 LRSYF
+668 LRTYF
-673 SSATQLH
+673 SSETQLH
-680 FNQSPVDK
+680 FSQTPVDK
-688 LNYINELK
+688 LEYIKELK
-696 QNGGNVI
+696 QKGRNVI

-713 ALLKADVGITIADD
+713 ALLKADIGITIADD

-738 LQSVEFG
+738 LSSSKFG
-745 RLQEYLK
+745 RLQDYLQ
-752 FSKSAMKIV
+752 FSNSALKIV

-781 GLLSPVFAAVLMPLS
+781 GLLSPVFAAILMPLS
-796 SISVVT
+796 SVSVVT
-802 FASLSVSIL
+802 FASLSVSVL
-811 SKSRKF
+811 SKSKKF

>member
-1 MGQRLCVPQ
+1 
-10 NKKNYFCHL
+10 
-19 IQNVSMAECVHCGQD
+19 
-34 CGKNPVLWDEKSFCC
+34 
-49 NGCSMVY
+49 MVY
-56 RILSEKKLDRY
+56 QILSEKKLDRY
-67 YNMMP
+67 YDMMP
-72 TPGIRLDQENSSG
+72 TPGIRIEQENTSG
-85 TRYAYLDS
+85 TRYAYLDN
-93 DEIKLKLLDFSDG
+93 DEIRLKLLDFSDG
-106 GISRVNLFI
+106 GISRINLFI

-145 RKEVSITFRESEIT
+145 RKEVSITFRESDISL
-159 FREVAELLHAI
+159 RQVVELLHTI

-218 GEAIDKLMAGTF
+218 GEAIDELMAGTF

-236 LSIPVITFCSSDFFL
+236 LALPVVTYCSSDFFL
-251 SAYKSLRKKIINI
+251 SAFKSLRKKIINI

-332 LFDGIEEFVQLKD
+332 LLDGKEEFIQLKD
-345 LKMGDLILVRNGEL
+345 LKAGDQILVRNGEL
-359 IPVDSVLTEGEGN
+359 IPVDSIVIEGEGS

-384 VAKKAGDFVFA
+384 VAKKTDDFVFA
-395 GGKQSGAA
+395 GGKQTGAA
-403 IKLRVEKEVAQSYLT
+403 IKLKVEKEVAQSYLT
-418 QLWNEDKLGEAGEMP
+418 QLWNEDKLGQEGEMQ
-433 MQTVVN
+433 MQTLVN
-439 NVSHYFTLIILAIA
+439 KVSHYFTLVILAIA
-453 ISAGVFWSFD
+453 LGAGIFWLFTD
-463 DLGKAV
+463 IGKAV

-490 TFGNVMRVFGKNGF
+490 TFGNVMRVFGRNGF

-513 KLTHADT
+513 KLTHANT
-520 VVFDKTGT
+520 IVFDKTGT

-539 EGTGLTPLE
+539 EGNKLSDE
-548 EQWVRSV
+548 EKQWIRSV

-564 VMVSEWLPAS
+564 VMVSDWLPAGNLLSVS
-574 NLQMVTDY
+574 NY
-582 REISGLGITGMV
+582 KEITGMGITGNV
-594 DGHLIMLGSRKFI
+594 ENHGVMLGARTFI
-607 AGTDLAEESKISS
+607 AGAEATDESKISS
-620 VYMSVDHKL
+620 VYVSIDNKV

-639 RDGLPEVIAGMQHM
+639 RDGLNEVIAGMAPM
-653 QLHLLTGDNNSEEAN
+653 QLHLLTGDNNSEEEN
-668 LRSYF
+668 LKKYF
-673 SSATQLH
+673 TAATQLH

-688 LNYINELK
+688 LEYINELK
-696 QNGGNVI
+696 SDGKNVI

-713 ALLKADVGITIADD
+713 ALLKADIGITIADD

-738 LQSVEFG
+738 LSSSKFG
-745 RLQEYLK
+745 RLQDYLK
-752 FSKSAMKIV
+752 FSKSALKIV
-761 YASYL
+761 YASYF
-766 ISFLYNIVGLTFAIQ
+766 ISFLYNIVGLSFAIQ
-781 GLLSPVFAAVLMPLS
+781 GLLSPVVAAILMPLS
-796 SISVVT
+796 SITVVT
-802 FASLSVSIL
+802 FASLSVSVL

>member
-1 MGQRLCVPQ
+1 
-10 NKKNYFCHL
+10 
-19 IQNVSMAECVHCGQD
+19 MAECIHCGQD
-34 CGKNPVLWDEKSFCC
+34 CGKNPVIWDKKPFCC

-56 RILSEKKLDRY
+56 QILAEKKLDRY
-67 YNMMP
+67 YDMMP
-72 TPGIRLDQENSSG
+72 TPGIRLDQENTSG
-85 TRYAYLDS
+85 TRYAYLENE
-93 DEIKLKLLDFSDG
+93 EIKTKLLDFSDG
-106 GISRVNLFI
+106 GISRVNFFI

-120 SSCIWLLENLS
+120 SSCIWLLENLN
-131 TLHKGIMHSHVNFV
+131 TLHHGIIHSHVNFV
-145 RKEVSITFRESEIT
+145 RKEVSITFRENDIT
-159 FREVAELLHAI
+159 LRQVAELLHSI

-175 ISYNKEKKDDHQKAN
+175 ISYNKDKKDDHQRAN

-236 LSIPVITFCSSDFFL
+236 LSLPVITFCSSDFFL
-251 SAYKSLRKKIINI
+251 SAFKSLRKKIINI

-273 ALFLESSY
+273 ALFFESSY

-332 LFDGIEEFVQLKD
+332 LHESREEFVQLKD
-345 LKMGDLILVRNGEL
+345 LKTGDQILVRNGEL
-359 IPVDSVLTEGEGN
+359 IPVDSILTEGEGN

-403 IKLRVEKEVAQSYLT
+403 IKLQVEKEVEQSYLT
-418 QLWNEDKLGEAGEMP
+418 QLWNEDKLGEESKIQ
-433 MQTVVN
+433 MQTIVN
-439 NVSHYFTLIILAIA
+439 KVSHYFTLVILAIA
-453 ISAGVFWSFD
+453 LSAGIYWSFTG
-463 DLGKAV
+463 LGKAV

-477 VACPCALSLTIPF
+477 VACPCALALTIPF
-490 TFGNVMRVFGKNGF
+490 TFGNVMRVFGRNGF

-513 KLTHADT
+513 KLTNADT
-520 VVFDKTGT
+520 IVFDKTGT

-539 EGTGLTPLE
+539 EGAELNAE
-548 EQWVRSV
+548 EQQWIRSL

-564 VMVSEWLPAS
+564 IMVSEWLPVSA
-574 NLQMVTDY
+574 LLFVTGY
-582 REISGLGITGMV
+582 KEISGLGIVGEV
-594 DGHLIMLGSRKFI
+594 QSHSIMMGSRKFI
-607 AGTDLAEESKISS
+607 AGADASDESKISS
-620 VYMSVDHKL
+620 VHISIDNKL
-629 RGYFKMENHY
+629 RGFFKMENHY
-639 RDGLPEVIAGMQHM
+639 RDGLHEVIAGMKPL
-653 QLHLLTGDNNSEEAN
+653 QLHLLTGDNNSEAEN
-668 LRSYF
+668 LKKYLTP
-673 SSATQLH
+673 ATELH
-680 FNQSPVDK
+680 FNQSPLDK
-688 LNYINELK
+688 LEYIQELK
-696 QNGGNVI
+696 RKGRNVI

-713 ALLKADVGITIADD
+713 ALLKADIGITIADD

-738 LQSVEFG
+738 LSSSKFG
-745 RLQEYLK
+745 RLQDYLK
-752 FSKSAMKIV
+752 FSKSALNIV

-766 ISFLYNIVGLTFAIQ
+766 ISFLYNIVGLSFAIQ
-781 GLLSPVFAAVLMPLS
+781 GLLSPVVAAILMPLS

-811 SKSRKF
+811 SKAKKF

>member
-1 MGQRLCVPQ
+1 
-10 NKKNYFCHL
+10 
-19 IQNVSMAECVHCGQD
+19 MAACVHCGQD
-34 CGKNPVLWDEKSFCC
+34 CGKNPVLWDEKPFCC
-49 NGCSMVY
+49 NGCSMVFQ
-56 RILSEKKLDRY
+56 ILSEKKLDRY
-67 YNMMP
+67 YEMMP
-72 TPGIRLDQENSSG
+72 TPGIRLDQENNSG

-120 SSCIWLLENLS
+120 SSCIWLLENLN

-145 RKEVSITFRESEIT
+145 RKEVSITFRENEISL
-159 FREVAELLHAI
+159 RQIVELLHNI

-175 ISYNKEKKDDHQKAN
+175 ISYNKQAKDDHQKVN

-236 LSIPVITFCSSDFFL
+236 LALPVITFCSSDFFL

-332 LFDGIEEFVQLKD
+332 LSDGKEEFVQLKD
-345 LKMGDLILVRNGEL
+345 IKTGDHILVRNGEL

-372 IDYSFVTGESIP
+372 VDYSFVTGESIP

-418 QLWNEDKLGEAGEMP
+418 QLWNEDKLGTDGEMH
-433 MQTVVN
+433 MQSLVN
-439 NVSHYFTLIILAIA
+439 RVSHYFTIVILIIAFG
-453 ISAGVFWSFD
+453 AGVYWAGTDF
-463 DLGKAV
+463 GKAV

-490 TFGNVMRVFGKNGF
+490 TFGNVMRGFGRNGF

-528 LTHSRSMNIGW
+528 LTHTRTMNIGW
-539 EGTGLTPLE
+539 DGAVLSDNEM
-548 EQWVRSV
+548 QWIRSV

-564 VMVSEWLPAS
+564 VMVSEWLPVS
-574 NLQMVTDY
+574 LLLPVQDY
-582 REISGLGITGMV
+582 KEISGLGIVGMI
-594 DGHLIMLGSRKFI
+594 DNHRIMIGSRKFI
-607 AGTDLAEESKISS
+607 AGSETSEEGKISS
-620 VYMSVDHKL
+620 VYISIDNQL
-629 RGYFKMENHY
+629 RGFFKMENHY
-639 RDGLPEVIAGMQHM
+639 RDGLEDVISGMNDM
-653 QLHLLTGDNNSEEAN
+653 RLHLLTGDNTSELEN
-668 LRSYF
+668 LKTYF
-673 SSATQLH
+673 SSDTTLH
-680 FNQSPVDK
+680 FNQTPTDK
-688 LNYINELK
+688 LEYITELK
-696 QNGGNVI
+696 LNGRNVI

-713 ALLKADVGITIADD
+713 ALLKADIGITIADD

-738 LQSVEFG
+738 LQSSEFG
-745 RLQEYLK
+745 RLQDYLG

-766 ISFLYNIVGLTFAIQ
+766 ISFLYNIVGLTFALQ
-781 GLLSPVFAAVLMPLS
+781 GLLSPVVAAILMPLS

-811 SKSRKF
+811 SKIKKF

>member
-1 MGQRLCVPQ
+1 MT
-10 NKKNYFCHL
+10 
-19 IQNVSMAECVHCGQD
+19 ECIHCGQD
-34 CGKNPVLWDEKSFCC
+34 CGKNPVIWDEKPFCC

-56 RILSEKKLDRY
+56 QILAEKKLDRY
-67 YNMMP
+67 YEMMH
-72 TPGIRLDQENSSG
+72 TPGIRLDQENTSG
-85 TRYAYLDS
+85 TRYAFLDA
-93 DEIKLKLLDFSDG
+93 DEIKNKLLDFSDG
-106 GISRVNLFI
+106 GISRVNFFI

-120 SSCIWLLENLS
+120 SSCIWLLENMNS
-131 TLHKGIMHSHVNFV
+131 LHKGIIHSHVNFV

-159 FREVAELLHAI
+159 LRQLAELLHSI

-175 ISYNKEKKDDHQKAN
+175 LSFDKEKKDDHQRAN

-218 GEAIDKLMAGTF
+218 GEAIDQLMAGTF

-236 LSIPVITFCSSDFFL
+236 LALPVITFCSSDFFL
-251 SAYKSLRKKIINI
+251 SAFKSLRKKIINI

-273 ALFLESSY
+273 TLFLESSY

-317 FDRDYRSYFPIAVTR
+317 FDRDYKSYFPIAVTR
-332 LFDGIEEFVQLKD
+332 LHGAEEEFVQLKD
-345 LKMGDLILVRNGEL
+345 LKAGDRILVRNGEL
-359 IPVDSVLTEGEGN
+359 IPVDSVITEGEGN

-384 VAKKAGDFVFA
+384 VAKKTGDFVFA

-403 IKLRVEKEVAQSYLT
+403 IRLKVEKEVEQSYLT
-418 QLWNEDKLGEAGEMP
+418 QLWNEDKSGADGEIY
-433 MQTVVN
+433 MQTFVN
-439 NVSHYFTLIILAIA
+439 KVSHYFTLVILTIA
-453 ISAGVFWSFD
+453 LAALIYWSFAD
-463 DLGKAV
+463 GPGKAV

-477 VACPCALSLTIPF
+477 VACPCALALTIPF
-490 TFGNVMRVFGKNGF
+490 TFGSVMRVFGRNGF
-504 YIKNTEVIE
+504 YIKNTEVVE

-528 LTHSRSMNIGW
+528 LTHSRTMNIGW
-539 EGTGLTPLE
+539 EGTELTDPE
-548 EQWVRSV
+548 KQWLRSL
-555 ARNSTHPLS
+555 ARNSPHPLS
-564 VMVSEWLPAS
+564 VMVSEWLPVS
-574 NLQMVTDY
+574 ELLPVNSY
-582 REISGLGITGMV
+582 REIAGLGITGMI
-594 DGHLIMLGSRKFI
+594 GNHRIMLGSRKFI
-607 AGTDLAEESKISS
+607 AGNESAEESVISS
-620 VYMSVDHKL
+620 VYISIDNKL
-629 RGYFKMENHY
+629 RGYFKMKNHY
-639 RDGLPEVIAGMQHM
+639 RDGLSEVITGMNQM
-653 QLHLLTGDNNSEEAN
+653 QLHLLTGDNNSEKEN

-673 SSATQLH
+673 TSATQLH

-688 LNYINELK
+688 LDYISKLK
-696 QNGGNVI
+696 QNGRNVI

-713 ALLKADVGITIADD
+713 ALLKADIGITIADD

-738 LQSVEFG
+738 LQSDKFG
-745 RLQEYLK
+745 RLQDYLG
-752 FSKSAMKIV
+752 FSRSALKIV
-761 YASYL
+761 YLSYL
-766 ISFLYNIVGLTFAIQ
+766 ISFLYNIVGLSFAIQ
-781 GLLSPVFAAVLMPLS
+781 GLLSPVVAAILMPLS

-811 SKSRKF
+811 SKSGKFKFNTLSA

>member
-1 MGQRLCVPQ
+1 
-10 NKKNYFCHL
+10 
-19 IQNVSMAECVHCGQD
+19 
-34 CGKNPVLWDEKSFCC
+34 
-49 NGCSMVY
+49 MVY
-56 RILSEKKLDRY
+56 QILSEKKLDRY
-67 YNMMP
+67 YDMMP
-72 TPGIRLDQENSSG
+72 TPGIRLDQENTSG
-85 TRYAYLDS
+85 TRYAYLDN
-93 DEIKLKLLDFSDG
+93 DEIRLKLLDFSDG
-106 GISRVNLFI
+106 GISRINLFI

-131 TLHKGIMHSHVNFV
+131 TLHQGIMHSHVNFV

-159 FREVAELLHAI
+159 LRQIVDLLHAI

-218 GEAIDKLMAGTF
+218 GEAIDELMAGTF

-236 LSIPVITFCSSDFFL
+236 LALPVITFCSSDFFL

-332 LFDGIEEFVQLKD
+332 LLDGKEDFVQLKD
-345 LKMGDLILVRNGEL
+345 LKTGDQILVRNGEL
-359 IPVDSVLTEGEGN
+359 IPVDSILTHGEGN

-384 VAKKAGDFVFA
+384 VSKKAGDFVFA

-418 QLWNEDKLGEAGEMP
+418 QLWNEDKLGEEAGIQ
-433 MQTVVN
+433 MQSVITK
-439 NVSHYFTLIILAIA
+439 VSHYFTIVILAIA
-453 ISAGVFWSFD
+453 FSAGVYWSFSD
-463 DLGKAV
+463 FGKAV

-490 TFGNVMRVFGKNGF
+490 TFGNVMRVFGRNGF

-528 LTHSRSMNIGW
+528 LTHSKTMNIGW
-539 EGTGLTPLE
+539 DGNELSKVE

-564 VMVSEWLPAS
+564 VMVSEWLPVS
-574 NLQMVTDY
+574 TLLPVEDY
-582 REISGLGITGMV
+582 KEISGLGITGV
-594 DGHLIMLGSRKFI
+594 VGNHRIMLGSRRFI
-607 AGTDLAEESKISS
+607 AGNEASDESKISS
-620 VYMSVDHKL
+620 VYVSIDNKL

-639 RDGLPEVIAGMQHM
+639 REGLNEVIAGLKNV
-653 QLHLLTGDNNSEEAN
+653 QLHLLTGDNDSEEAN
-668 LRSYF
+668 LRTYF
-673 SSATQLH
+673 SPDTQLH
-680 FNQSPVDK
+680 FNQTPVDK
-688 LNYINELK
+688 LEYINELK
-696 QNGGNVI
+696 AKGRNVI

-713 ALLKADVGITIADD
+713 ALLKADIGITIADD

-738 LQSVEFG
+738 LQSSEFS
-745 RLQEYLK
+745 RLQDYLR

-761 YASYL
+761 YVSYF
-766 ISFLYNIVGLTFAIQ
+766 ISFLYNIVGLSFAIQ
-781 GLLSPVFAAVLMPLS
+781 GLLSPVFAAILMPLS

-802 FASLSVSIL
+802 FASLAVSLL